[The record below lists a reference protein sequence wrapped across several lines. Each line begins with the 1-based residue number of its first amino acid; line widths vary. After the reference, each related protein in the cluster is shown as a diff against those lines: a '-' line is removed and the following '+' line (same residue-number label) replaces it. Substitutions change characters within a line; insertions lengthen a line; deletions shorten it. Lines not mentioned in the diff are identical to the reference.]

1 MMADQKK
8 QAAQKSTGGPAKC
21 YVSELPQRTL
31 KPSAHSSPNL
41 SAHSS
46 PNLSARSSP
55 NLPAHYSLNPS
66 PSPSP
71 TPDVE
76 MAEATAEPDNRA
88 SQGDDVSDFTSNAL
102 ILPDLK
108 ALLVVPPLHRWT

>member
-1 MMADQKK
+1 MADQKK
-8 QAAQKSTGGPAKC
+8 QTAQKSTGGPAKC
-21 YVSELPQRTL
+21 YVSELPQRML
-31 KPSAHSSPNL
+31 KPSAH
-41 SAHSS
+41 
-46 PNLSARSSP
+46 SSP

-76 MAEATAEPDNRA
+76 MAEATAKPDNRA

-108 ALLVVPPLHRWT
+108 ALLIIPPLHRWT